1 FYENLKTFFIKLCNP
16 VKLKLIDLF
25 YKVSPESL
33 RIGSSR
39 QGVKFSAGWMEKSG
53 YLNTFGT

>member
-1 FYENLKTFFIKLCNP
+1 
-16 VKLKLIDLF
+16 LIDLF

-33 RIGSSR
+33 WIGSSR
-39 QGVKFSAGWMEKSG
+39 WGVKFSAGWMEKSG